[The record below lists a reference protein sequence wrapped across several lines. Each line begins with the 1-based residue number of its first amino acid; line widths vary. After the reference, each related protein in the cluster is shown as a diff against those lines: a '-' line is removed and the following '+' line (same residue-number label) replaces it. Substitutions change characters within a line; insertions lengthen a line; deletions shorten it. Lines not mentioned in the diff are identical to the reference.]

1 MAVFGA
7 GPVGLMAAYSAF
19 LRGASRIYVVDKVP
33 ERLAAAK
40 KIPGC
45 TPIDF
50 SAGEDAVDVIIKEN
64 DGKMVDRSIDAVG
77 YQAVGS
83 GKAAGE
89 VPNVV
94 LEQCIKVTRPTGGIG
109 VPGLYVPSDPGAV
122 DEKSSMGMMLMSF
135 GKLFEKVSVSFLF
148 DWLCLGD
155 ADPGKSKGLTIGTG
169 QCNVKKYNRYLRDM
183 IISGRANPSFVVS
196 HEIGIDEAPQAY
208 EKFDKRVEGYTKVL
222 IHPNGP
228 L

>member
-19 LRGASRIYVVDKVP
+19 LRGASRIYVIDRVP

-45 TPIDF
+45 MPVDL
-50 SAGEDAVDVIIKEN
+50 SAGEDAVDVIIREN

-83 GKAAGE
+83 GEGSGE
-89 VPNVV
+89 VPNIV
-94 LEQCIKVTRPTGGIG
+94 LEQCIKITRPTGGIG

-122 DEKSSMGMMLMSF
+122 DEKSSRGMMLMSF
-135 GKLFEKVSVSFLF
+135 GKLFEKVSFSFDF
-148 DWLCLGD
+148 QWL
-155 ADPGKSKGLTIGTG
+155 
-169 QCNVKKYNRYLRDM
+169 YLRDAHQGM
-183 IISGRANPSFVVS
+183 SKGSYNRHRSMQRQEVQSILARYDRLWAG
-196 HEIGIDEAPQAY
+196 
-208 EKFDKRVEGYTKVL
+208 
-222 IHPNGP
+222 GP
-228 L
+228 KLRCLA